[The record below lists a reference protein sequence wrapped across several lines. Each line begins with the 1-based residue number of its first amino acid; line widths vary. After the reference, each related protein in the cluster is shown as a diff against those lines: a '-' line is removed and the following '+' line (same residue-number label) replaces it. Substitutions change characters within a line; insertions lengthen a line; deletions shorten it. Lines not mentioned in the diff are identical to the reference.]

1 MQPGDQGV
9 ANFAQGIHIEYDGVV
24 DAAIQQAEQFERSRT
39 AAGRNA
45 SLQQRR
51 NGSSASLL
59 VRRHHKYAQL
69 IHFPSHPNPKSRIAA
84 GLSCLA
90 AGDAV
95 ETVWR
100 LVAQQLQS
108 RFVKFAK
115 FDGCWH
121 DFVRDPPP
129 ELSFV
134 YTNFPT
140 PQQEA
145 ATRTCAAPPRDTTPP
160 MKIASLEDDLD
171 QARRIQQVL
180 TAAGYTCSSYQ
191 QSRDLLSAM
200 RNESFDL
207 VLLDWHLP
215 DIDGDDVVRWLRAN
229 IGPRI
234 PVIFLTNRSSE
245 DDLVEGLRA
254 GADDYIV
261 KPLRP
266 LELLARVAAPL
277 RRSQIAE
284 PADESFDVAN
294 YRVEPSARTIALNGK
309 AVTLAP
315 KEFELALLFFRNLGR
330 LMSRDVLAECVEQE
344 IPATSRTLDT
354 HLSNIRQS
362 CSCGRNT
369 ACA

>member
-1 MQPGDQGV
+1 
-9 ANFAQGIHIEYDGVV
+9 
-24 DAAIQQAEQFERSRT
+24 
-39 AAGRNA
+39 
-45 SLQQRR
+45 
-51 NGSSASLL
+51 
-59 VRRHHKYAQL
+59 
-69 IHFPSHPNPKSRIAA
+69 
-84 GLSCLA
+84 
-90 AGDAV
+90 
-95 ETVWR
+95 
-100 LVAQQLQS
+100 
-108 RFVKFAK
+108 
-115 FDGCWH
+115 
-121 DFVRDPPP
+121 
-129 ELSFV
+129 
-134 YTNFPT
+134 
-140 PQQEA
+140 
-145 ATRTCAAPPRDTTPP
+145 

-180 TAAGYTCSSYQ
+180 TAAGYTCSSYE

-266 LELLARVAAPL
+266 LELLARVAALL

-315 KEFELALLFFRNLGR
+315 GIRARAAVLSQSGPAHVARRAGR
-330 LMSRDVLAECVEQE
+330 MRVEQE